1 MPHSF
6 KPLQTEVIKRVM
18 HFKKGLAFFLLLSLP
33 AAPSQAYWVWSPEA
47 GKFVNPEEGEQ
58 DSAGEQYEYA
68 MKFFRD
74 KDYDKAEEEL
84 KSLLKRY
91 RGAKIAPEAQY
102 RLGVI
107 YEEKNDY
114 LKAFEAYKVIIESY
128 PQSARAE
135 EVIERQFK
143 IGNLFLSGKKAKLM
157 GLEILPSL
165 SKACEVFESIV
176 KNAPFSA
183 YGDKAQYR
191 LGLARKKQGQFD
203 KAVEAFQAV
212 VDNYPK
218 SELAGEARYQ
228 LAETAYQRSNYQ
240 GRDERALD
248 AAGSYVDSFLARGPE
263 SEAAEKAS
271 KLREEIDEKNA
282 EKNYRIGLYYEKTK
296 YLSSAIIYYRDVA
309 KRYPS
314 TRWGSKAQE
323 KLQSLQEPVTYI
335 KDQEQ
340 KTQSEIELLRSQIDG
355 LTDPKDAAEKEALE
369 RKIERLKQRQKSIEA
384 SKKESLKSR
393 EDDLKRRENELKE
406 KVENLQRKKKL
417 LESNK
422 SEDLARAMERWQA
435 SLDEEREALAM
446 ERRQLGDW
454 RQSMGFAH
462 REGFWDVLPFVG
474 EDLSEVEQVRRVD
487 AKRLYKVSDEK
498 RQLLESKELL
508 YKQYQEVSA
517 LMGGVQGDLAGL
529 TADAENFQ
537 TALVMGREDLQARQ
551 KALAEKREEVSRLES
566 ELDEKSGAYRRRFG
580 EGALAAFFKAPAKLV
595 TDSTSAVGRSLDVL
609 NPFDRTAQP
618 SQADLQ
624 ILLEKQMHL
633 KEKITAQR
641 NIVDILTQAFDDD
654 LAMQEQKRLLGSMQN
669 QQLTEKEL
677 RELRKATKHVEKEIR
692 VAYSEIGDRHE
703 KIKVLT
709 QDLEETLQAAE
720 VQGLGSV
727 GRAASAPVRFVARGA
742 QDFLFGRKTREARLS
757 GDAAKLKEDSSV
769 SAEARRLREEIEL
782 QGLLIESR
790 NREIYQ
796 LQQELDILRSKAALA
811 GGYQFRSA
819 IVQVPY
825 EFLEEALDSARSV
838 VPKKERKDRL
848 IGRLDEETRELEQ
861 AKQQLEELEKQIA
874 GLSESEKP
882 SAEPSTEPGQ
892 ETKLEDASSSEAL
905 EMKRLVE
912 EASSRL
918 EEARTDYRQSE
929 EALSREAG
937 ALKRETGETL
947 ENRDW
952 ADSSRKLAGQ
962 EDKLRK
968 ESEDLRRELADLIRK
983 EGRLE
988 QEESSILENRIN
1000 KIDQLVKGSSS
1011 KASAQ
1016 DLLNEK
1022 SRLEERLTQIESRR
1036 SFLDRELE
1044 RFNIHQTKA

>member
-1 MPHSF
+1 M
-6 KPLQTEVIKRVM
+6 KI
-18 HFKKGLAFFLLLSLP
+18 KKGLAFFLLFCLP
-33 AAPSQAYWVWSPEA
+33 AASTQAYWVWSPEA

-58 DSAGEQYEYA
+58 DSAEEQYEYA

-102 RLGVI
+102 RLGII

-114 LKAFEAYKVIIESY
+114 LKAFETYKVVIESY

-165 SKACEVFESIV
+165 SKASEVFESIV

-183 YGDKAQYR
+183 YGDKAQFR

-212 VDNYPK
+212 IDNYPK
-218 SELAGEARYQ
+218 SDLVAEARYQ
-228 LAETAYQRSNYQ
+228 LAETAYLRSNYQ

-248 AAGSYVDSFLARGPE
+248 TAGNYVDSFLARGPE
-263 SEAAEKAS
+263 AEAAEKAS

-296 YLSSAIIYYRDVA
+296 YLSSAIIYYRDVM

-314 TRWGSKAQE
+314 TRWGKKAQE
-323 KLQSLQEPVTYI
+323 KLQSLQEPVSYI

-340 KTQSEIELLRSQIDG
+340 KTESEIQLLRSQIDA
-355 LTDPKDAAEKEALE
+355 LKDEKDSAEKAALE
-369 RKIERLKQRQKSIEA
+369 RKIDRLKQRQKAIES

-393 EDDLKRRENELKE
+393 EDDLRRREQELKE
-406 KVENLQRKKKL
+406 KIENLNRKKKL
-417 LESNK
+417 LETNK
-422 SEDLARAMERWQA
+422 SEDLARAIDRWQT

-454 RQSMGFAH
+454 KESMGLGH
-462 REGFWDVLPFVG
+462 KDSMWDVLPFVG
-474 EDLSEVEQVRRVD
+474 EEPSEIEQVRRMD

-508 YKQYQEVSA
+508 YKQYQEVA
-517 LMGGVQGDLAGL
+517 AMMGDVEGSRLGM
-529 TADAENFQ
+529 TEDAELFQ
-537 TALVMGREDLQARQ
+537 SALVMGNEDLQARR
-551 KALAEKREEVSRLES
+551 KALEEKREEVRQLER
-566 ELDEKSGAYRRRFG
+566 ELDEKSGLYKKRYGAS
-580 EGALAAFFKAPAKLV
+580 ALASFFSAPARLV
-595 TDSTSAVGRSLDVL
+595 SDSTSAVGRSLDAV
-609 NPFDRTAQP
+609 NPFDRASSQP
-618 SQADLQ
+618 GEGLEA
-624 ILLEKQMHL
+624 LLEKQMHL

-654 LAMQEQKRLLGSMQN
+654 LAMQEQKRLLSSLEN
-669 QQLTEKEL
+669 QTASEQEL
-677 RELRKATKHVEKEIR
+677 RDLRKATKHVEKEIR
-692 VAYSEIGDRHE
+692 TAYSEIGDRHE
-703 KIKVLT
+703 KIKTLT
-709 QDLEETLQAAE
+709 QELEQLLESPEANE
-720 VQGLGSV
+720 
-727 GRAASAPVRFVARGA
+727 GRAVQNTVTAPARFVAKGA
-742 QDFLFGRKTREARLS
+742 RDFLFGRKTQEARLS
-757 GDAAKLKEDSSV
+757 EDAARLNPDNAA
-769 SAEARRLREEIEL
+769 SARARAIKEEIEL
-782 QGLLIESR
+782 QGLLIEAR

-796 LQQELDILRSKAALA
+796 LKQELDILRSKASLT

-838 VPKKERKDRL
+838 VPKKERKDML
-848 IGRLDEETRELEQ
+848 IGRLDKETRELEE
-861 AKQQLEELEKQIA
+861 AKQELSAVEARIA
-874 GLSESEKP
+874 ELSGQP
-882 SAEPSTEPGQ
+882 QPAAEPETEAASP
-892 ETKLEDASSSEAL
+892 EDASSTEAA
-905 EMKRLVE
+905 EMKREIE
-912 EASSRL
+912 EASARL
-918 EEARTDYRQSE
+918 EQVRQDYEKNKTALENEARALHK
-929 EALSREAG
+929 EAA
-937 ALKRETGETL
+937 ETRDEKNWGTETK
-947 ENRDW
+947 
-952 ADSSRKLAGQ
+952 KLTGQ
-962 EDKLRK
+962 EEKFRK
-968 ESEDLRRELADLIRK
+968 ELEELQKELSELIRK
-983 EGRLE
+983 EGKLE
-988 QEESSILENRIN
+988 QEESGILEGRIN
-1000 KIDQLVKGSSS
+1000 KIDQLMQNAGS

-1022 SRLEERLTQIESRR
+1022 ERLEERLTQLESRR

-1044 RFNIHQTKA
+1044 RFQINQTKA